1 MSAVLRSVCS
11 ALLLLFLVTQRTHA
25 SGPQAIDKAENTRK
39 TISVKK
45 DTQVLFHI
53 QQPLSSANAHNGQFV
68 RIVVQED
75 VWFSG
80 VLVIPKGAD
89 GTGVVF
95 GAHPA
100 IPGKRDG
107 TLLIKPVDLILPDG
121 RHVKMSDNP
130 AGYDDCDGVFGPCW
144 LEYSLFAPVVFPLKW
159 GADLSARDHK
169 AEGKDVT
176 QTTAL
181 LIQGYTR
188 QRFQVSK
195 ISQP

>member
-1 MSAVLRSVCS
+1 M
-11 ALLLLFLVTQRTHA
+11 LVTQRTHA

-39 TISVKK
+39 TISVKR

-53 QQPLSSANAHNGQFV
+53 QQPLSSAIAHNGQFV

-75 VWFSG
+75 VWVSG

-107 TLLIKPVDLILPDG
+107 MLLIKPVAGDVSRWVRLRDNDSPCEVSRRKKKNTDPEPVTDL
-121 RHVKMSDNP
+121 
-130 AGYDDCDGVFGPCW
+130 
-144 LEYSLFAPVVFPLKW
+144 
-159 GADLSARDHK
+159 
-169 AEGKDVT
+169 
-176 QTTAL
+176 
-181 LIQGYTR
+181 
-188 QRFQVSK
+188 
-195 ISQP
+195 